1 MQLTGAKMTTSTKSL
16 IEIQVDR
23 LFGEMG
29 ATPGDYCRNP
39 ITGASFVWGVDPIEP
54 QKRDALLALLAREW
68 FTENGPPDAPP
79 LPLSHDEIEDARN
92 ARGLAG
98 AVGFYARSLA
108 LRQWDT
114 REHPS
119 FDDFARGLMTTDTG
133 SWGIEKDPMLQGR
146 FPPRPLEGMGPDKHW
161 RPPGE
166 HQQFMSCSNR
176 SLAGL
181 AA

>member
-1 MQLTGAKMTTSTKSL
+1 MTSSTECL
-16 IEIQVDR
+16 IEREVDR
-23 LFGEMG
+23 LFDEMG
-29 ATPGDYCRNP
+29 AARGDCCHNP

-54 QKRDALLALLAREW
+54 EKRDAVRALRAREW
-68 FTENGPPDAPP
+68 FAENGPPDAPP

-92 ARGLAG
+92 ARGLKG
-98 AVGFYARSLA
+98 VVGFYGRSLA

-114 REHPS
+114 REHPP
-119 FDDFARGLMTTDTG
+119 FDDFARGLMASDTA
-133 SWGIEKDPMLQGR
+133 SWGIEKDAVLQGQ

-166 HQQFMSCSNR
+166 HQQFMACSNR
-176 SLAGL
+176 SLARL

>member
-1 MQLTGAKMTTSTKSL
+1 MTTSKELL
-16 IEIQVDR
+16 IVKDVDR
-23 LFGEMG
+23 LFNEMG
-29 ATPGDYCRNP
+29 AACGDYCHNP

-54 QKRDALLALLAREW
+54 QKRDAVRALLAREL
-68 FTENGPPDAPP
+68 FAENGPPDAPP

-92 ARGLAG
+92 ARGVEG

-119 FDDFARGLMTTDTG
+119 FDDFAGGLMASDTA
-133 SWGIEKDPMLQGR
+133 SWGIEKDAVLQGR
-146 FPPRPLEGMGPDKHW
+146 CPPRPLEGMGPDKHW

-166 HQQFMSCSNR
+166 HLQFMARLNR
-176 SLAGL
+176 SLARL

>member
-1 MQLTGAKMTTSTKSL
+1 MTINTKSL
-16 IEIQVDR
+16 IEIEVDR
-23 LFGEMG
+23 LFGETG
-29 ATPGDYCRNP
+29 ATPGNYCRNP

-54 QKRDALLALLAREW
+54 QKRDAVRALRAREW
-68 FTENGPPDAPP
+68 FAENGPPDAPP

-98 AVGFYARSLA
+98 VVGFYARSLA

-114 REHPS
+114 QEHPP
-119 FDDFARGLMTTDTG
+119 FDDFARGLMATDTG
-133 SWGIEKDPMLQGR
+133 SWGIEKDVMLQER
-146 FPPRPLEGMGPDKHW
+146 FPPQPLEGMGPDKRW

-166 HQQFMSCSNR
+166 HLQFMARLNR
-176 SLAGL
+176 SLARR